1 MRDVTFQKAAFDEF
15 TAWAAQDAKVFE
27 RLTRLIRESAREP
40 FTGIGKPEPL
50 RHNLKGC
57 WSRRLTDEHRLVY
70 RVTDT
75 TLTIVSCRFHY

>member
-1 MRDVTFQKAAFDEF
+1 MRDVAFQKEAFDEF

-70 RVTDT
+70 RVTHT
-75 TLTIVSCRFHY
+75 TLTIVSCRFH

>member
-1 MRDVTFQKAAFDEF
+1 MRDVAFQKEAFAEF
-15 TAWAAQDAKVFE
+15 TAWASEDPKVFE

-40 FTGIGKPEPL
+40 FSGIGKPEPL

-70 RVTDT
+70 RVSDAA
-75 TLTIVSCRFHY
+75 LTVLSCRFHY